1 MDFKIKSISL
11 ICEVNMK
18 KIILLF
24 ATSML
29 LSGCGIAQIAIS
41 PYGSMGKVVA
51 AGVIA
56 SSPTQGSTY
65 EYPYQNK

>member
-1 MDFKIKSISL
+1 
-11 ICEVNMK
+11 MK
-18 KIILLF
+18 KIILLS
-24 ATSML
+24 ATSIL